1 MTRTFKNSSIHGAA
15 NEPQFRVLARKRDQE
30 IPTSHVQELIVSSE
44 RPTSRGFVSWRG
56 SAIKKFW
63 NQPDRAAAEGHLFDW
78 LSNAEALKI
87 SALTAFCRTL
97 RTRLDG
103 LLSWYAYPISTG
115 PLEGMNNK
123 IKTLKRRSCGFRD
136 PTYFR
141 LKILNIHQIRYA
153 LVG

>member
-1 MTRTFKNSSIHGAA
+1 
-15 NEPQFRVLARKRDQE
+15 
-30 IPTSHVQELIVSSE
+30 
-44 RPTSRGFVSWRG
+44 
-56 SAIKKFW
+56 
-63 NQPDRAAAEGHLFDW
+63 
-78 LSNAEALKI
+78 AEALKI

-97 RTRLDG
+97 RTRLDS

-123 IKTLKRRSCGFRD
+123 IKTLKCRSYGFRD

-141 LKILNIHQIRYA
+141 LKILNIHQTRYA

>member
-1 MTRTFKNSSIHGAA
+1 LTTEYTEK
-15 NEPQFRVLARKRDQE
+15 PQKYTEKKEELPDTKFPENTKSQE
-30 IPTSHVQELIVSSE
+30 
-44 RPTSRGFVSWRG
+44 
-56 SAIKKFW
+56 
-63 NQPDRAAAEGHLFDW
+63 
-78 LSNAEALKI
+78 I
-87 SALTAFCRTL
+87 SALAAFCRTL

-123 IKTLKRRSCGFRD
+123 IKTLKRRSYGFRD

-141 LKILNIHQIRYA
+141 LKILNIHQTRYA